1 MSQLR
6 EQCLSTMSISE
17 CVINYSRGP
26 GTHSEPPHWACNRA
40 SNKEQRFAKISPRH
54 GEGFR
59 IKKDTILNGCLN
71 TVSRSE
77 IGTLAQKS

>member
-26 GTHSEPPHWACNRA
+26 GTHSEPPHWACSRA
-40 SNKEQRFAKISPRH
+40 PNDGSRRFHREIDITEKAPTRAFTLRTLLRHNAK
-54 GEGFR
+54 
-59 IKKDTILNGCLN
+59 C
-71 TVSRSE
+71 
-77 IGTLAQKS
+77 